1 MWVLDLF
8 ASAGFGALTGGVLGF
23 LKTRQET
30 KNLEL
35 KQNHE
40 VSMLKAT
47 TAANIQLADKQIESN
62 KVKGELAIGKEE
74 AIAFTYS
81 QKTTSF
87 GEAVKS
93 LIRPLITGA
102 LLYVSYQLLVNI
114 NILVGGLESIPQK
127 ELLGLYKIVVLQIFG
142 LTGICVGWWF
152 ATRTSKGYEK
162 MMDKHL

>member
-40 VSMLKAT
+40 VNMLKAT

-74 AIAFTYS
+74 AVAFTYS

-87 GEAVKS
+87 GEVVKS

-142 LTGICVGWWF
+142 LTGICVGFGF